1 MDKRV
6 AFIIEDNVELGYIY
20 AAALEMANFKV
31 ERLIDGQSAVDR
43 LDTAIPDLIV
53 LDMNLPYVSGQQIY
67 QRLRQDRRFDNTPI
81 IIATANSLLAETLP
95 SQLTGQ
101 DCLLIKPVSPSKL
114 RELTRQFYPQ
124 NQSLSYR

>member
-1 MDKRV
+1 MNKRV

-20 AAALEMANFKV
+20 AAALEMSNFTV
-31 ERLIDGQSAVDR
+31 ERLIDGQSAIDR
-43 LDTAIPDLIV
+43 LNTTTPDLIV

-67 QRLRQDRRFDNTPI
+67 QKLRQDHRFDRTPI
-81 IIATANSLLAETLP
+81 IIATANSLLAERMP

-124 NQSLSYR
+124 NQTVSY